1 MINPRFPHTRG
12 MVVQNTDSFGN
23 PVTDEEGNPIES
35 DAEIVCA
42 VMRDNIPLKD
52 SDGNFLTEVKTSLKF
67 GYRTST
73 GNSKTSGDVIVCDS
87 KIACPMFFT
96 PMPTGTVLELAD
108 YSRTYRVRVVKQTTY
123 NLGSNI
129 WVDEIRN

>member
-1 MINPRFPHTRG
+1 MINPRFPHTLR
-12 MVVQNTDSFGN
+12 MIVQKTDSFGN

-87 KIACPMFFT
+87 KITCPMFFT

-108 YSRTYRVRVVKQTTY
+108 YSRTYRVQVVKQMTY

-129 WVDEIRN
+129 LVDEIRN

>member
-1 MINPRFPHTRG
+1 MLNPRFPHTLR
-12 MVVQNTDSFGN
+12 MIVQKTDSYGN

-108 YSRTYRVRVVKQTTY
+108 YSRTYRVRVVKQMTY

>member
-1 MINPRFPHTRG
+1 MI
-12 MVVQNTDSFGN
+12 VQKTDSHGE
-23 PVTDEEGNPIES
+23 PVTDDEGNPIES

-42 VMRDNIPLKD
+42 VIRDNIPQKD
-52 SDGNFLTEVKTSLKF
+52 ADGNFLTEVKTSLKF

-73 GNSKTSGDVIVCDS
+73 GNSKTSGDVTVCDS

-96 PMPTGTVLELAD
+96 PMPTGSVLELTD
-108 YSRTYRVRVVKQTTY
+108 YSRTYRATVVKQTTY

-129 WVDEIRN
+129 WIDEIKN